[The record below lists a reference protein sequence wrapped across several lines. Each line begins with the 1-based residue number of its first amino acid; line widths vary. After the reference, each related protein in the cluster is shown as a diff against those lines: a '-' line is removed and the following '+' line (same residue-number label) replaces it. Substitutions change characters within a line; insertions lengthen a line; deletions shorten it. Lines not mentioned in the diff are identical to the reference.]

1 MINDPRRHAAYQAF
15 SRVRALEAIPRLS
28 REHYFI
34 NGPMAEA
41 DRLARSI
48 KQLKPSNSEAARRKI
63 DPSKLM
69 KRFHDY
75 SRKMEKLRTTLGKIH
90 EARSDDT
97 PRARPVAPWH
107 KPDLKARGE
116 QR

>member
-1 MINDPRRHAAYQAF
+1 MIDDPRRHAAYQAF
-15 SRVRALEAIPRLS
+15 SRVRALEDIPRLS

-48 KQLKPSNSEAARRKI
+48 KQLKPSDSEAALREI
-63 DPSKLM
+63 DSSKLM

-75 SRKMEKLRTTLGKIH
+75 SRKLEKFRTTLEKFH
-90 EARSDDT
+90 EARSDET
-97 PRARPVAPWH
+97 PRARPVSPGQ
-107 KPDLKARGE
+107 KPDLKARDD

>member
-1 MINDPRRHAAYQAF
+1 MIDDPRRHAAYQAF
-15 SRVRALEAIPRLS
+15 SRVRALEDIPRLS

-48 KQLKPSNSEAARRKI
+48 KQLKPSDSEAALREI
-63 DPSKLM
+63 DSSKLM

-75 SRKMEKLRTTLGKIH
+75 SRKLEKFRTTLEKIH
-90 EARSDDT
+90 EARSDET
-97 PRARPVAPWH
+97 PRARPVSPGQ
-107 KPDLKARGE
+107 KPDLKARDD

>member
-1 MINDPRRHAAYQAF
+1 MIDDPRRHAAYQAF
-15 SRVRALEAIPRLS
+15 SRVRALEEIPHLS

-41 DRLARSI
+41 DRLARRI
-48 KQLKPSNSEAARRKI
+48 KDLKPSKSEAALCEI

-75 SRKMEKLRTTLGKIH
+75 SRKMEKLRRTLEKIH
-90 EARSDDT
+90 EARSDET
-97 PRARPVAPWH
+97 PRARPVAPRH
-107 KPDLKARGE
+107 RHSLKARDH
-116 QR
+116 QI